1 MKHIEKF
8 NEGKENKD
16 IHQVLSN
23 DPHAFIDKLVKFIN
37 KNTDYHVYNDPC
49 WDDSSEY
56 GIIISKSKLSKKEL
70 NKISNDIN
78 E

>member
-16 IHQVLSN
+16 THQILTSN
-23 DPHAFIDKLVKFIN
+23 PHNLIDKLIKFIN
-37 KNTDYHVYNDPC
+37 KNTDYNVYNDPC

-56 GIIISKSKLSKKEL
+56 GLIITKSKLSKKEL
-70 NKISNDIN
+70 NKISKDIN